1 MKLFI
6 IDWSKEATTPLIEY
20 CRKTS
25 HKIVGI
31 QMADGGIAYKDTA
44 LCKPDA
50 VVINYAVKPSHG
62 RETAQ
67 QIRKRKSTSA
77 IPIYFINGDEDD
89 NEKAENIG
97 ICLSEEEF
105 KDLLDT
111 DYLNTSLES
120 FML

>member
-25 HKIVGI
+25 HKIVGT
-31 QMADGGIAYKDTA
+31 QMADGGIAYKDTG
-44 LCKPDA
+44 LRKPDA
-50 VVINYAVKPSHG
+50 IVINYAVKPSHG
-62 RETAQ
+62 RVTAQ
-67 QIRKRKSTSA
+67 QIRKRKSTS
-77 IPIYFINGDEDD
+77 ITPIYFINGDEDD

-105 KDLLDT
+105 KELLQT
-111 DYLNTSLES
+111 DQPGASLES
-120 FML
+120 FLL